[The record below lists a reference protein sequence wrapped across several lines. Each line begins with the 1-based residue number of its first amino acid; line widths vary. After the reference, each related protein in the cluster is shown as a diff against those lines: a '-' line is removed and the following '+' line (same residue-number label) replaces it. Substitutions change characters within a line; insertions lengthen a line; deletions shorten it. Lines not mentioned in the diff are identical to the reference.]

1 MLTTLS
7 IKNIALI
14 ESLEIEFSKG
24 LNVLSGETGAGK
36 SIIIDSINFV
46 LGKRADKTLIRYG
59 EESATVTAFFDIDN
73 DKIYDILDELE
84 IEKEDELMIKRT
96 MTIDGKNNCSI
107 NGQKV
112 TLSMLRQLT
121 SKLVD
126 IYGQND
132 ALFIMNPS
140 MHLEIL
146 DNYGLDKIKPL
157 KDKQEALYKDY
168 KETLKKLKE
177 YGNLDDLE
185 KNLELYEYQINEIKE
200 TNFKD
205 GEEEELKAL
214 RSKMNNS
221 QEFVESLSQA
231 YESLNGSSDV
241 NVNLL
246 LSNAIKTL
254 NKVVEFD
261 SSLEDIISRLESAKI
276 DLKDAGET
284 IEDIAKSSEFD
295 PQKANQI
302 ENRLNKIRL
311 IKKKYGASEQEIND
325 YLSSI
330 QDKYD
335 FLNNGEEKLA
345 DLEIDKK
352 NLFED
357 LYKNAKELSH
367 IRHNVAFDL
376 SLKIEKELKEL
387 GMKDAQFVA
396 KFNEFPLIDEI
407 DSISA
412 NGLDE
417 MEFLFSANKGQPP
430 RELTKIISGGELSR
444 FTLALK
450 NTISDLDGIDT
461 MIFDEIDT
469 GISGHIA
476 QVVAEKLYS
485 ISKDKQVLAITHL
498 PQLASIADTN
508 FLIVKNS
515 DNLTTKTKIIKLEKD
530 DLINEII
537 RLVGGETS
545 EKTARPHAI
554 EMLENAKKLKENL

>member
-246 LSNAIKTL
+246 LSNAIKAL

-302 ENRLNKIRL
+302 ENRLNIIRL

>member
-246 LSNAIKTL
+246 LSNAIKAL

-407 DSISA
+407 DSIPA

>member
-246 LSNAIKTL
+246 LSNAIKAL

-311 IKKKYGASEQEIND
+311 IKKKYGASKQEIND

-407 DSISA
+407 DSIPA

>member
-246 LSNAIKTL
+246 LSNAIKAL

-407 DSISA
+407 DSIPA

-515 DNLTTKTKIIKLEKD
+515 DNLTTKTRIIKLEKD

>member
-59 EESATVTAFFDIDN
+59 EESASVTAFFNIDN
-73 DKIYDILDELE
+73 KKIYDLLDELE

-96 MTIDGKNNCSI
+96 MNIDGKNNCSI

-112 TLSMLRQLT
+112 TLSMLRSLT

-146 DNYGLDKIKPL
+146 DNYGIDKIKPL
-157 KDKQEALYKDY
+157 KDKQEKLYKNY
-168 KETLKKLKE
+168 QETIKKLKE
-177 YGNLDDLE
+177 YGNLEDLE

-200 TNFKD
+200 NNFKD

-231 YESLNGSSDV
+231 YESLNGSSEV

-246 LSNAIKTL
+246 LSNAIKNL
-254 NKVVEFD
+254 NKVAEYD

-276 DLKDAGET
+276 DLKDAGES

-311 IKKKYGASEQEIND
+311 IKKKYGSSEQEIND
-325 YLSSI
+325 YLNSI

-387 GMKDAQFVA
+387 GMKDAQFIA
-396 KFNEFPLIDEI
+396 KFNEFPLINEI
-407 DSISA
+407 DSISL
-412 NGLDE
+412 NGIDE

-508 FLIVKNS
+508 FLIVKES
-515 DNLTTKTKIIKLEKD
+515 DSSTTKTKINKLGKD
-530 DLINEII
+530 ELINEII

-545 EKTARPHAI
+545 EKTAKPHAM
-554 EMLENAKKLKENL
+554 EMLENATKIKETL

>member
-146 DNYGLDKIKPL
+146 DNYGLDKVKPL

-246 LSNAIKTL
+246 LSNAIKAL

-407 DSISA
+407 DSIPA

-485 ISKDKQVLAITHL
+485 ISKDKQVLAITHI

>member
-200 TNFKD
+200 THFKD

-246 LSNAIKTL
+246 LSNAIKAL

>member
-59 EESATVTAFFDIDN
+59 EESASVTAFFDIDN

-168 KETLKKLKE
+168 KETIKKLKE

-221 QEFVESLSQA
+221 QEFVESLSLA

-246 LSNAIKTL
+246 LSNAIKAL

-261 SSLEDIISRLESAKI
+261 SSLEDIILRLESAKI

-311 IKKKYGASEQEIND
+311 IKKKYGSSEQEIND

-357 LYKNAKELSH
+357 LYKNAKELSR

-396 KFNEFPLIDEI
+396 KFNEFPLIGEI

-508 FLIVKNS
+508 FLIVKSS
-515 DNLTTKTKIIKLEKD
+515 DNLTTKTKIIKLEND
-530 DLINEII
+530 ELINEII

>member
-407 DSISA
+407 DSIPA